1 MEYNS
6 TGNGYKLKY
15 KGKWIKPRRMT
26 GHYDFIVLENKDE
39 APGLSEQQAYAAI
52 GLITEDCQLD
62 ANDFEVVKD
71 PA

>member
-1 MEYNS
+1 
-6 TGNGYKLKY
+6 
-15 KGKWIKPRRMT
+15 MT